1 MTVEPERLLGE
12 GPLGDTLPRL
22 LRLFEPERI
31 VPGRATV
38 ELDRAEAD
46 LRAATGRA
54 DGARVEP
61 ASPDVTL
68 GATCRFVRLPA
79 NRCLVLLEPATEG
92 RLAAALARHGEGNV
106 ALYLVTQPDGVERV
120 RGAGFALSTSANGP
134 FGAQRLILTGPRDG
148 PFLLLAGLDRQ
159 PSTPAP

>member
-1 MTVEPERLLGE
+1 MTVERERLLGE
-12 GPLGDTLPRL
+12 TVLGDIVPRL
-22 LRLFEPERI
+22 LRLVEPERI

-46 LRAATGRA
+46 LRAATGRD

-61 ASPDVTL
+61 VSPDVTL

-79 NRCLVLLEPATEG
+79 DRDVVLLEPVTEG
-92 RLAAALARHGEGNV
+92 RLAAALARHGEGTV
-106 ALYLVTQPDGVERV
+106 ALYLVTDDAAVARARE
-120 RGAGFALSTSANGP
+120 AGFVLSATNDGP

-148 PFLLLAGLDRQ
+148 PFLLLAGLDR
-159 PSTPAP
+159 PPPTSAP